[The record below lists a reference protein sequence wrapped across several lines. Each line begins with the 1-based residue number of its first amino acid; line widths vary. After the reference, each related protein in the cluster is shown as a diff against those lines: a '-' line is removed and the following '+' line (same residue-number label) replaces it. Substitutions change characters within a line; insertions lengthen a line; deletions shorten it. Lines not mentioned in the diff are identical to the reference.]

1 MFKTGKMM
9 EKHLEI
15 KSKLMNTSYDI
26 FQLKDHAYNLDS
38 ILLADFIKITKDMK
52 EIHDFGTGQGV
63 LLLYM
68 SLKTTI
74 PLYGYE
80 ILKPL
85 YDIAVKNVIHNALES
100 RIQII
105 HQDIKTLSL
114 KHVDCI
120 ISNPPYFKMTEDI
133 KVAKN
138 ETRSLARHEI
148 NLELEELLKIVS
160 QSLKYQGTFYLIHRA
175 DRFEEII
182 SLASKV
188 LLKPKIIQFVHPYMD
203 SEANQVLI
211 KFTKQGGSGLKIY
224 PPIILYDEKHVMTK
238 KLISIY
244 EGE

>member
-1 MFKTGKMM
+1 
-9 EKHLEI
+9 
-15 KSKLMNTSYDI
+15 
-26 FQLKDHAYNLDS
+26 
-38 ILLADFIKITKDMK
+38 
-52 EIHDFGTGQGV
+52 
-63 LLLYM
+63 
-68 SLKTTI
+68 
-74 PLYGYE
+74 
-80 ILKPL
+80 
-85 YDIAVKNVIHNALES
+85 
-100 RIQII
+100 
-105 HQDIKTLSL
+105 
-114 KHVDCI
+114 
-120 ISNPPYFKMTEDI
+120 MTEDI

-188 LLKPKIIQFVHPYMD
+188 LLKPKIIQFVHPYID